1 MDITIQ
7 NNRSF
12 QSFFFADCTYF
23 SYFDCSNKCFLRT
36 IYSLKLHFFWSR
48 SDYSLPI
55 TKRARTIAG
64 KKVTPKLGYFFNFF
78 YIHASRP
85 DPSAVSI
92 RTKLS
97 TIPLPPRFQTGRYWW
112 IKMQS
117 KQRQRNKQQGFH
129 FLSLN
134 LIFLKFLFALKTS
147 PPFIKNPFFFAARFR
162 IRFNI

>member
-12 QSFFFADCTYF
+12 QSFFSADCTYF

-55 TKRARTIAG
+55 TKTCKNNSG
-64 KKVTPKLGYFFNFF
+64 KKGYAQTRLLFQFFL
-78 YIHASRP
+78 YSRP

-97 TIPLPPRFQTGRYWW
+97 TILLPPRFQTGRYWW